1 MQKNQ
6 NSKGNHGK
14 GKPAPSGAFTHRIR
28 EDGEIFSS
36 EEGRETS
43 SDTTP
48 LASVAGSVRMRSTD
62 SDRSVRATPKKA
74 RDASPPPQ
82 DDLWVVVKNLSQQVA
97 AQQAEMDALRN
108 TIALQQKATANL
120 EKILSNMA
128 SQAASTSEATQTAL
142 AAILARLEVKP
153 VVPQV
158 VVPNNKDYPPLP
170 PTGATSKRK
179 TVATKPNPTTTTATT
194 TTTTTT
200 TGQPSK
206 DTRFADAV
214 KRRPTHQQ
222 LVERQPEFRKA
233 GAAAWLALKRET
245 SVPAHSAPK
254 VELSSGLR
262 LIYASGFP
270 TAKPGDLRKAMQ
282 GARIRTSAVRD
293 IRWISRQV
301 VQLLVDADYVSAFHS
316 HNSPV
321 WTRLSSSPSKPGFLA
336 PKAADKDKLAAI
348 SSFATLEAA
357 TAEAT
362 KIRVQ
367 TPDFDISTLETV
379 PKESLPVKKATDKEP
394 AAPAVDPP
402 SDMAA
407 EDYSS
412 NPTVSITYL
421 RSILAPILGH
431 QMEHVSKIDRRTT
444 KHGARFR
451 ITVPEDRQRN
461 IIQRLERQS
470 KQTHWRIRQNYRHRR
485 PDQPRPTAPP
495 PPLSRQIL
503 AVNVAN
509 ISNKRPAIRHI
520 VRNTR
525 LWAISETCIT
535 SSKFRFTV
543 PGFDV
548 IQHPATGP
556 GRRGIALGIPSC
568 FGGHEH
574 GSAVGT
580 MILAKVPNF
589 TPECLWIVGS
599 VYVGHSGATTNY
611 SRREAFAS
619 IRQALDR
626 VVPFDNNHPVLI
638 FGDWNTDPQRL
649 QRIVHSWGHGL
660 TVMQFSGSQIT
671 RLSTVHGRR
680 HSSIDHFVCNA
691 PARAL
696 LTSPRVDRQTAV
708 ADHFV
713 IRTSIRAEAQ
723 GQPPVPRAPT
733 ISRHHCLEATDRIA
747 TSNYWDVLADG
758 ATDDTDTDTDI
769 HQLTSQ
775 FLESA
780 NAVADNLSL
789 RLSPPATRSNRRL
802 LSGTTKRAILASNTA
817 RQAFIAAATH
827 TNPDPVQCNTL
838 RDEWSRL
845 KAAATQLERVDGRK
859 QWVKHADN
867 LDRAVSD
874 GRTDLVF
881 SAARAMSGNS
891 SRSAAVTPLYNSD
904 GIVQYDPTSIL
915 RVMQA
920 YSSLSNTPTIR
931 NSDILDQDFSW
942 NQIAA
947 ALLQM
952 SPRKAPGDDG
962 ITTAFYQAALYM
974 PANTQEGVPTNP
986 ICSCSVENGDPL
998 NPGDKRGIALINVGL
1013 KLVCKVLQMRIERFV
1028 ETNNLLSYEQAGF
1041 RKREECVG
1049 QVVSLVDIIQRRQNA
1064 GLNTHVL
1071 FIDIR
1076 KAFDTVPVGA
1086 LLWKLQNMGFP
1097 RRTLAFLK
1105 ALYTSS
1111 SARARAGSLLSDP
1124 FPSLDYPRDTNPI
1137 RGLMYADD
1145 VAVFAD
1151 SEQSLLAAST
1161 AIEQWANQWEMQFGV
1176 AKCGIISF
1184 TGHLAPRL
1192 DNPLDIRLHG
1202 QLHGSS
1208 RNGLHSSTPISALH
1222 PVLANHQL
1230 TVNYRSRIFSA
1241 VVMGKAYY
1249 GLELV
1254 GGNKSHLAPLQ
1265 TTINKGIRLFTGAR
1279 LSTAIGPL
1287 LVETGIGSLLTRSL
1301 VSRLVRSQRWFWS
1314 RRTKQLYRNRYWLTP
1329 QVRPKTVKQRHSFAL
1344 METLRTCGDSASLQK
1359 YVTRQLLD
1367 TSGFFKDPS
1376 FDQSRAHGTRYLMLA
1391 RMDALWTARKA
1402 IQIGIL
1408 VDTHPFSVDH
1418 CILCD
1423 QQLLSTSIA
1432 HLVVECE
1439 QVTGHRIQ
1447 SGLVPAIQKSR
1458 LRLLGRA
1465 LDPGVENVYTWL
1477 RGGVLN
1483 GEADLDQ
1490 RWLDGTVEHESM
1502 GTRHDNR
1509 ALAARLADF
1518 LQVAYRQ
1525 YQSTLWKYHRDRL
1538 VEVG

>member
-1 MQKNQ
+1 MA
-6 NSKGNHGK
+6 NSDISV
-14 GKPAPSGAFTHRIR
+14 PSVDHRQ
-28 EDGEIFSS
+28 E
-36 EEGRETS
+36 
-43 SDTTP
+43 P
-48 LASVAGSVRMRSTD
+48 
-62 SDRSVRATPKKA
+62 
-74 RDASPPPQ
+74 
-82 DDLWVVVKNLSQQVA
+82 
-97 AQQAEMDALRN
+97 
-108 TIALQQKATANL
+108 
-120 EKILSNMA
+120 
-128 SQAASTSEATQTAL
+128 STSTTFSIYGL
-142 AAILARLEVKP
+142 AA
-153 VVPQV
+153 
-158 VVPNNKDYPPLP
+158 
-170 PTGATSKRK
+170 
-179 TVATKPNPTTTTATT
+179 
-194 TTTTTT
+194 
-200 TGQPSK
+200 
-206 DTRFADAV
+206 
-214 KRRPTHQQ
+214 
-222 LVERQPEFRKA
+222 
-233 GAAAWLALKRET
+233 
-245 SVPAHSAPK
+245 
-254 VELSSGLR
+254 
-262 LIYASGFP
+262 
-270 TAKPGDLRKAMQ
+270 
-282 GARIRTSAVRD
+282 
-293 IRWISRQV
+293 
-301 VQLLVDADYVSAFHS
+301 
-316 HNSPV
+316 
-321 WTRLSSSPSKPGFLA
+321 
-336 PKAADKDKLAAI
+336 
-348 SSFATLEAA
+348 
-357 TAEAT
+357 
-362 KIRVQ
+362 
-367 TPDFDISTLETV
+367 
-379 PKESLPVKKATDKEP
+379 
-394 AAPAVDPP
+394 
-402 SDMAA
+402 
-407 EDYSS
+407 
-412 NPTVSITYL
+412 VSITYL

-444 KHGARFR
+444 KYGARFR

-574 GSAVGT
+574 G
-580 MILAKVPNF
+580 
-589 TPECLWIVGS
+589 
-599 VYVGHSGATTNY
+599 HSGATTNY

-723 GQPPVPRAPT
+723 GQPPV
-733 ISRHHCLEATDRIA
+733 L
-747 TSNYWDVLADG
+747 VLQPYPAI
-758 ATDDTDTDTDI
+758 T
-769 HQLTSQ
+769 

-974 PANTQEGVPTNP
+974 PANTQEGVPPTP
-986 ICSCSVENGDPL
+986 FARALLRVCGQVFASATIPRAWLCASIVSIDKKDGDPL

-1124 FPSLDYPRDTNPI
+1124 FPVQRGVRQGCPFPWTTARHNPI

-1202 QLHGSS
+1202 QLVS
-1208 RNGLHSSTPISALH
+1208 RVESYKYLGVLIDSKLDHSAWLKQKRSALEHTISALH

-1301 VSRLVRSQRWFWS
+1301 VSRV
-1314 RRTKQLYRNRYWLTP
+1314 
-1329 QVRPKTVKQRHSFAL
+1329 
-1344 METLRTCGDSASLQK
+1344 
-1359 YVTRQLLD
+1359 
-1367 TSGFFKDPS
+1367 
-1376 FDQSRAHGTRYLMLA
+1376 
-1391 RMDALWTARKA
+1391 
-1402 IQIGIL
+1402 
-1408 VDTHPFSVDH
+1408 
-1418 CILCD
+1418 
-1423 QQLLSTSIA
+1423 
-1432 HLVVECE
+1432 
-1439 QVTGHRIQ
+1439 
-1447 SGLVPAIQKSR
+1447 
-1458 LRLLGRA
+1458 RLLERSVTKRTPINA
-1465 LDPGVENVYTWL
+1465 ICSVQTMTCL
-1477 RGGVLN
+1477 
-1483 GEADLDQ
+1483 
-1490 RWLDGTVEHESM
+1490 H
-1502 GTRHDNR
+1502 
-1509 ALAARLADF
+1509 
-1518 LQVAYRQ
+1518 
-1525 YQSTLWKYHRDRL
+1525 
-1538 VEVG
+1538 

>member
-1 MQKNQ
+1 MA
-6 NSKGNHGK
+6 NSDISVSSVDHRQE
-14 GKPAPSGAFTHRIR
+14 PSPSTT
-28 EDGEIFSS
+28 FSIY
-36 EEGRETS
+36 G
-43 SDTTP
+43 
-48 LASVAGSVRMRSTD
+48 
-62 SDRSVRATPKKA
+62 
-74 RDASPPPQ
+74 
-82 DDLWVVVKNLSQQVA
+82 
-97 AQQAEMDALRN
+97 
-108 TIALQQKATANL
+108 
-120 EKILSNMA
+120 
-128 SQAASTSEATQTAL
+128 L
-142 AAILARLEVKP
+142 AA
-153 VVPQV
+153 
-158 VVPNNKDYPPLP
+158 
-170 PTGATSKRK
+170 
-179 TVATKPNPTTTTATT
+179 
-194 TTTTTT
+194 
-200 TGQPSK
+200 
-206 DTRFADAV
+206 
-214 KRRPTHQQ
+214 
-222 LVERQPEFRKA
+222 
-233 GAAAWLALKRET
+233 
-245 SVPAHSAPK
+245 
-254 VELSSGLR
+254 
-262 LIYASGFP
+262 
-270 TAKPGDLRKAMQ
+270 
-282 GARIRTSAVRD
+282 
-293 IRWISRQV
+293 
-301 VQLLVDADYVSAFHS
+301 
-316 HNSPV
+316 
-321 WTRLSSSPSKPGFLA
+321 
-336 PKAADKDKLAAI
+336 
-348 SSFATLEAA
+348 
-357 TAEAT
+357 
-362 KIRVQ
+362 
-367 TPDFDISTLETV
+367 
-379 PKESLPVKKATDKEP
+379 
-394 AAPAVDPP
+394 
-402 SDMAA
+402 
-407 EDYSS
+407 
-412 NPTVSITYL
+412 VSITYL
-421 RSILAPILGH
+421 HSILAPILGH

-520 VRNTR
+520 VRNIR

-626 VVPFDNNHPVLI
+626 VVPFDNNHSVLI

-696 LTSPRVDRQTAV
+696 FTSPRVDRQTAV

-713 IRTSIRAEAQ
+713 ICTSIRAEAQ
-723 GQPPVPRAPT
+723 GQPPAPRAPT

-758 ATDDTDTDTDI
+758 ASDNTDTDTDI

-780 NAVADNLSL
+780 NAVADNL
-789 RLSPPATRSNRRL
+789 
-802 LSGTTKRAILASNTA
+802 I
-817 RQAFIAAATH
+817 
-827 TNPDPVQCNTL
+827 QCNTL

-881 SAARAMSGNS
+881 AAARAMSGNS
-891 SRSAAVTPLYNSD
+891 SRSAAVTPLYNSN
-904 GIVQYDPTSIL
+904 GIVQYDPTSTL
-915 RVMQA
+915 RVMQGH
-920 YSSLSNTPTIR
+920 YGSLAADTTGHSLDLQYWHDRQPIQVFLNTPTIR

-952 SPRKAPGDDG
+952 SLRKAPGDDVFASAT
-962 ITTAFYQAALYM
+962 IPRAWLCASI
-974 PANTQEGVPTNP
+974 VS
-986 ICSCSVENGDPL
+986 IDKKDGDPL
-998 NPGDKRGIALINVGL
+998 NPGDKRSIALINVGL
-1013 KLVCKVLQMRIERFV
+1013 KLVCKVLQMRIKQFV
-1028 ETNNLLSYEQAGF
+1028 EANNLLSYEQAGF

-1064 GLNTHVL
+1064 GINTHVL
-1071 FIDIR
+1071 FIDIQ

-1124 FPSLDYPRDTNPI
+1124 FPVQRGVRQGCPLSGLLFNLFINDILDDVAPITVPGLPRDTNPI

-1161 AIEQWANQWEMQFGV
+1161 AIEQWANRWEMQFGV

-1202 QLHGSS
+1202 QLVS
-1208 RNGLHSSTPISALH
+1208 RVESYKYLGVLIDSKLDHSAWLKQKRSALEHTISALH

-1301 VSRLVRSQRWFWS
+1301 VSRVRLLERSVTKRTPINAICSGTDNDVFTLNVQGQLVRSQRWFWS

-1329 QVRPKTVKQRHSFAL
+1329 QVRPKTVKQRHLFAL

-1367 TSGFFKDPS
+1367 TSGFFKDLS

-1447 SGLVPAIQKSR
+1447 SGLVPAISSTAILCLNWDRTRFGSCCESGEMAAVELARIFLDLKTKTEDGRSR
-1458 LRLLGRA
+1458 AAGELRDYVSATSREAAVDVFAKFNNELYKRIFELISSPENNDKIAGIIAIDRLIDLESGDENTSKVSRFANYLHNILPGTDPQITILATKALGRLANPVGA
-1465 LDPGVENVYTWL
+1465 LST
-1477 RGGVLN
+1477 
-1483 GEADLDQ
+1483 
-1490 RWLDGTVEHESM
+1490 
-1502 GTRHDNR
+1502 
-1509 ALAARLADF
+1509 DF
-1518 LQVAYRQ
+1518 
-1525 YQSTLWKYHRDRL
+1525 
-1538 VEVG
+1538 VEVEIKRAFEWLQGERTDLRRFSAVLVLKELTATASSIVYSFVPQTLDLMWYALRDPKIFIREAAAEALSECLTLVQAREAQSKRHLYKIIFEECQKGFKMASADSVHGSLLAVKEILTHTAKACTSLLNSSDLFFDCLWMVGVYSEMCETVMKFKEHKDIMIRRTVMSVISNSGSV